1 MSYWTSFIGC
11 IVASKVLV
19 DETKIPYQFYEAL
32 KPTVSEIESWSQT
45 FGSLEIDKP
54 HTWVKTGMKV
64 LERVSHVRD
73 PYSKI
78 STDLISESMRRLEHG
93 YINFEAVSDIIREAV
108 LEADIKLIFEDK
120 PYRLYHVALPNK
132 TSMFMRTSWSYKEYM
147 TNKKD
152 TTGLECKFF
161 LPSNIKKLKPVLEGI
176 GDLFWETRK
185 HLVLDKVSSYKEI
198 SYKPLEVENRGY
210 DGDAFDYIEEWKT
223 FREAGV
229 RRCVLL
235 QGDPGTG
242 KSTLARDAAAQL
254 SKRTLHLTSDFLL
267 NIARDEWSI
276 LNRTLRPDV
285 IVADDIDRISH
296 DHLANRLH
304 LFEDAYHQVPLTIFT
319 ANHYTNLPDAFLR
332 PGRIDQILELDG
344 PDDSRKAE
352 ILKSLAAKEGV
363 LDIPKEKMKI
373 LLRVYQNYSGA
384 YVVEY
389 LRRVK
394 VLGWDYQIP
403 KKDLTFQKIYGF
415 ENDLENETSQEN
427 LVSFRV
433 HSEEDR
439 DSGRKT
445 LNINP
450 VTLN

>member
-11 IVASKVLV
+11 MVASKVLV
-19 DETKIPYQFYEAL
+19 DETKIPYQFYAAL
-32 KPTVSEIESWSQT
+32 KPTVSEIESWSKT
-45 FGSLEIDKP
+45 FGGLEIDKP
-54 HTWVKTGMKV
+54 HTWVKTSMNV

-93 YINFEAVSDIIREAV
+93 VLDFDGLSDIIQEAV
-108 LEADIKLIFEDK
+108 LEADISLIHEDK
-120 PYRLYHVALPNK
+120 PYRLYRVMFPND
-132 TSMFMRTSWSYKEYM
+132 SSLFMRTSWSYKEYM
-147 TNKKD
+147 SNKKD
-152 TTGLECKFF
+152 TTGLDCKFF
-161 LPSNIKKLKPVLEGI
+161 MPSDEKKLKEVLEGI
-176 GDLFWETRK
+176 GDLFWKSRK
-185 HLVLDKVSSYKEI
+185 HLVLNKVSTYKEI
-198 SYKPLEVENRGY
+198 SYKPLRVENRGY
-210 DGDAFDYIEEWKT
+210 DGDAFNYIKEWET
-223 FREAGV
+223 FMKAGV

-242 KSTLARDAAAQL
+242 KSTLARDASAQL
-254 SKRTLHLTSDFLL
+254 SERTLHLTSDFLL
-267 NIARDEWSI
+267 NISRDEWSL
-276 LNRTLRPDV
+276 LNRTLKPDV
-285 IVADDIDRISH
+285 IVVDDVDRLCH

-332 PGRIDQILELDG
+332 PGRIDQILELDD
-344 PDDSRKAE
+344 PDDSRKVE
-352 ILKSLAAKEGV
+352 VLKSLAAKEGV
-363 LDIPKEKMKI
+363 LDVPEEKMKV

-415 ENDLENETSQEN
+415 EKDIENNEGPEN
-427 LVSFRV
+427 ILSFRV
-433 HSEEDR
+433 HAEEEGED
-439 DSGRKT
+439 GRKT

-450 VTLN
+450 VTMN